1 MSPDK
6 KLTKREKKAQ
16 AFKKRAKKN
25 QEITE
30 ENAIPQPDEA
40 PEIEQPQ
47 SDRKRKAVDSQEA
60 VAIDVP
66 AEDKEPVKKKS
77 KKSEDS
83 NKHADSRYIVFV
95 GNLPFTTTKED
106 LQKHFS
112 TIEKIKS
119 IRLLT
124 DKATGKPKGFA
135 FMEFENAKD
144 MNKALAFHHTFF
156 KKRQINVE
164 LTAGGGGSKSDARK
178 EKLKEKNKRLAEERA
193 KKHKKIKGK
202 NVQQSSY
209 KLDDDE

>member
-16 AFKKRAKKN
+16 AFKK
-25 QEITE
+25 QSEITE

-66 AEDKEPVKKKS
+66 AEDKEPVKKK
-77 KKSEDS
+77 K
-83 NKHADSRYIVFV
+83 
-95 GNLPFTTTKED
+95 D